1 MYSSIL
7 VPYDG
12 SAHSAQAL
20 PVATALAL
28 RTGAS
33 VQLVI
38 VHDPSAYIPFVPG
51 EVAIPVYD
59 QELVHAHRER
69 DQRVLD
75 AAVHH
80 LQSQGVGASGMLL
93 EGTVVEALEEHVER
107 THPGLVVMTTHGRSG
122 FERLRLGSVA
132 TAFLTRAT
140 APVLLVRGAG
150 SEPAGDHPA
159 LPSGKLLCTLDGSPF
174 AESVLPHARA
184 LAEALG
190 MSLHLIAVTVP
201 HAVSMAPFGTEALL
215 ADDSALRVE
224 EHVREEYLHR
234 MAATC
239 PVGTTVH
246 ALTDMSASRGILECA
261 NDDAVGAI
269 AMATHGRGGVKRFV
283 LGSVADEVIR
293 HAHVPM
299 LVYRPPT

>member
-1 MYSSIL
+1 
-7 VPYDG
+7 
-12 SAHSAQAL
+12 
-20 PVATALAL
+20 
-28 RTGAS
+28 
-33 VQLVI
+33 
-38 VHDPSAYIPFVPG
+38 
-51 EVAIPVYD
+51 
-59 QELVHAHRER
+59 
-69 DQRVLD
+69 
-75 AAVHH
+75 
-80 LQSQGVGASGMLL
+80 
-93 EGTVVEALEEHVER
+93 
-107 THPGLVVMTTHGRSG
+107 
-122 FERLRLGSVA
+122 
-132 TAFLTRAT
+132 
-140 APVLLVRGAG
+140 
-150 SEPAGDHPA
+150 
-159 LPSGKLLCTLDGSPF
+159 
-174 AESVLPHARA
+174 
-184 LAEALG
+184 
-190 MSLHLIAVTVP
+190 
-201 HAVSMAPFGTEALL
+201 MAPFGTEALL